1 MWTSAVETLSEEG
14 GSCSLWLAAASV
26 AALPTRCSRHNTPS
40 QAHALTKLVQS
51 EKKRGPQVAI
61 IVSLTFHISDA
72 I

>member
-1 MWTSAVETLSEEG
+1 MGTLGEEG

-51 EKKRGPQVAI
+51 EKKRGPEAAI
-61 IVSLTFHISDA
+61 IVSLSLSVYSVSF
-72 I
+72 